1 MHEET
6 LDLPAMQ
13 RVIGGPLV
21 SPGVWE
27 QNAVAKPAD
36 ETLRLR
42 HASLAGVMNQ
52 LGAGR
57 LSIEE
62 Y

>member
-1 MHEET
+1 
-6 LDLPAMQ
+6 MQ

-27 QNAVAKPAD
+27 QNAVAKPAGGP
-36 ETLRLR
+36 LRLR
-42 HASLAGVMNQ
+42 YASLAGVMNQ